1 MKCLSCGNLYAYG
14 TEGVC
19 PSCNFYIG
27 NEAESAYKNQIAR
40 LIDMVI
46 SGEITSEKFSNALTN
61 MSSVLDEMHK
71 AAISWEE
78 YIPEGSIPDEV
89 RNIVMKPVNVMQEGI
104 EAFSEALEVL
114 GMFSVDPDEEHL
126 VKGLE
131 LTRRAHN
138 ILVNSNE
145 LAGFALREVKNQMP
159 EGTAP
164 TDEELKAMIE
174 SR

>member
-1 MKCLSCGNLYAYG
+1 MKCLSCGNIYSYES
-14 TEGVC
+14 EGLC
-19 PSCNFYIG
+19 QHCNFYIG

-40 LIDMVI
+40 LIDMLVR
-46 SGEITSEKFSNALTN
+46 GEIISDNFSNALRN
-61 MSSVLDEMHK
+61 MSSILDEMHR

-78 YIPEGSIPDEV
+78 YIPEGSMPDEV

-114 GMFSVDPDEEHL
+114 GMYSVDPDEEHL

-138 ILVNSNE
+138 IMVNSNE

-164 TDEELKAMIE
+164 SDEELKAMIE
-174 SR
+174 NR